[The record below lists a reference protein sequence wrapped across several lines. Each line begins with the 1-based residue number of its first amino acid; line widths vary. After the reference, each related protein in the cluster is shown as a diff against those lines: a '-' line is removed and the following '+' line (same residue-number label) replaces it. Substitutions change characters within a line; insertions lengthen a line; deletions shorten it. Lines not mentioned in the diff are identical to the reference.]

1 MSRIK
6 VWKTATATLY
16 ALVVIVM
23 ATATIVEKYHGTAVA
38 KTTIYGSWWF
48 VVLWALLV
56 AMAVAYIVGRRMRR
70 ASAVCLHSS
79 FAIILLGALLTHLTA
94 RQGMVHLRQGTTTN
108 VYYTMNNGGASSMEE
123 RPLPFQLRFDRF
135 NITYHEGTAAV
146 KDYTTYFT
154 LFEGKKQAKGIVS
167 MNHIFAHK
175 GIRLYQSSYDEDGC
189 GSILSLN
196 QDPWGIPVT
205 YFGYALLFVSLV
217 WTLLDPRGA
226 YRRLLRS
233 PLLKKGGLTAIVLLS
248 AMPVMATPQTL
259 SKETAEKFGRLN
271 ILYGDRICPMQTFA
285 IDFTK
290 KLYGKPSYKGFTA
303 EQVLAGFV
311 FYQKEWSTEPIV
323 RVKGNQLKTQ
333 LNLPDYMTVSS
344 FFSRSAGG
352 YLLGPY
358 VEAYYQGNR
367 DKLHSQAADIDDKLQ
382 LIMELR
388 RGIPLKVFPFTV
400 KGVTTWYAPTDKLP
414 ATMERERKLYIEN
427 IFSLLYADLLQGRTT
442 RVNETLDKMLKYQQ
456 RYGGRSIPSPLRLKA
471 ERLYNQIPFATILFM
486 VNLTLGFVCLFLTI
500 FGRRQTGAWW
510 LMALSFAAL
519 TVCLALRWII
529 SGNIPMANGY
539 ETVLLMAWLIQLT
552 TLLTAHRFPI
562 MLTFGFLLAGFFLLV
577 SHISQMDPQISH
589 LMPVLASPLLTVHV
603 SFVMVAYALLSLTF
617 ICGIMAFLLRRR
629 AEELCLLS
637 QIFLYPAL
645 ACLGFGIF
653 MGAIW
658 ANVSWGN
665 YWSWDPK
672 ETWALITFM
681 VYAVAIHPQSLPW
694 FRNPTHY
701 HLYITLAFLTILM
714 TYFGVNYFLGGMHS
728 YA

>member
-1 MSRIK
+1 MK
-6 VWKTATATLY
+6 VWKTAAMALY
-16 ALVVIVM
+16 VLVIVVM
-23 ATATIVEKYHGTAVA
+23 AAATIVEKFHGTAVA
-38 KTTIYGSWWF
+38 KTTIYGAWWF
-48 VVLWALLV
+48 IALWALLV
-56 AMAVAYIVGRRMRR
+56 AMAIAYIVGRRMRR
-70 ASAVCLHSS
+70 ASALCLHSS
-79 FAIILLGALLTHLTA
+79 FVIILLGALLTHFTA
-94 RQGMVHLRQGTTTN
+94 RQGMVHLRLGAPTA
-108 VYYTMNNGGASSMEE
+108 VYYTMNSGGASDVEE
-123 RPLPFQLRFDRF
+123 RALPFQLRLDKFT
-135 NITYHEGTAAV
+135 ITYHEGTTAV
-146 KDYTTYFT
+146 KDYITRFT
-154 LFEGKKQAKGIVS
+154 LIEGEKQTAGIVS
-167 MNHIFAHK
+167 MNHIFSHK
-175 GIRLYQSSYDEDGC
+175 GIRLYQSSYDEDGH
-189 GSILSLN
+189 GSILSIN

-205 YFGYALLFVSLV
+205 YLGYALLFISLV
-217 WTLLDPRGA
+217 WMLFDPRGA
-226 YRRLLRS
+226 YRQLLRS
-233 PLLKKGGLTAIVLLS
+233 PLLKKGSLTALILLS
-248 AMPVMATPQTL
+248 AVQVMATPQTL
-259 SKETAEKFGRLN
+259 PKETAEKFGRLN

-290 KLYGKPSYKGFTA
+290 KLYGKSSYKGFTA

-311 FYQKEWSTEPIV
+311 FFQKEWSTEPIV
-323 RVKGNQLKTQ
+323 HVKGNQLKTQ

-344 FFSRSAGG
+344 FFSRSVGG

-400 KGVTTWYAPTDKLP
+400 KGVTRWYAPTDKLP

-427 IFSLLYADLLQGRTT
+427 IFSLLYGDLLQGHTA

-471 ERLYNQIPFATILFM
+471 ERLYNQLPFATILFM
-486 VNLTLGFVCLFLTI
+486 VNLTLGFICLFLTI
-500 FGRRQTGAWW
+500 FGRRQTFAVW
-510 LMALSFAAL
+510 LMALSFVAL
-519 TVCLALRWII
+519 TFCLALRWII

-539 ETVLLMAWLIQLT
+539 ETVLLMAWLIQFT
-552 TLLTAHRFPI
+552 TLLTVRRFPI
-562 MLTFGFLLAGFFLLV
+562 MLTFGFLLSGFFLLV
-577 SHISQMDPQISH
+577 SHLSQMDPQISH

-603 SFVMVAYALLSLTF
+603 SFIMVAYALLSLTF
-617 ICGIMAFLLRRR
+617 ICGIMAFLLRGR
-629 AEELCLLS
+629 ADELCLLS

-653 MGAIW
+653 IGAIW

-681 VYAVAIHPQSLPW
+681 VYAVAAHPQSLPW
-694 FRNPTHY
+694 LRRPACY
-701 HLYITLAFLTILM
+701 HLYVTIAFLTILM